1 MVMSGAQ
8 QHCFP
13 LALTPAEPP
22 LQETQLRLGTRGS
35 PLARAQAHEVR
46 ERLCKAHGLDESTIE
61 IIIIKTSG
69 DVITDKPLADVGG
82 KGLFTKEIE
91 EALLA
96 NTIDLAVHSMKDVET
111 ALPDGLVI
119 AAMLPREDVRDAFIS
134 LTYSDLN
141 DLPSGARVGTS
152 SLRRR
157 AQLKRARPD
166 LEVIDFRGNVGTRLE
181 KLSTGLAEATFLACA
196 GLNRLGL
203 SDTITAAIEPNVMLP
218 AVAQGAIGLQIRHD
232 DSATNALVSALNDAT
247 TATCVTA
254 ERAFLKVLDGSCRTP
269 IAGLA
274 TLRHGELTFSGETL
288 SPDGTKHLGTETS
301 GSAGDA
307 ITIGEQTAQDLLDR
321 GAKDLI
327 G

>member
-1 MVMSGAQ
+1 MVMSVARRLQ
-8 QHCFP
+8 RSP
-13 LALTPAEPP
+13 ALTLTEPP
-22 LQETQLRLGTRGS
+22 VQETLLRLGTRGS

-46 ERLCKAHGLDESTIE
+46 ERLCKAHGFDENAIE

-69 DVITDKPLADVGG
+69 DAITDGPLADVGG

-91 EALLA
+91 EALLS

-119 AAMLPREDVRDAFIS
+119 AAMLSREDVRDAFIS
-134 LTYSDLN
+134 LTYSDLQ

-157 AQLKRARPD
+157 AQLKRTRPD
-166 LEVIDFRGNVGTRLE
+166 LEVVDFRGNVGTRLE
-181 KLSTGLAEATFLACA
+181 KLRSGLADATFLACA
-196 GLNRLGL
+196 GLIRLGL
-203 SDTITAAIEPNVMLP
+203 SDTITAAIETDVMLP
-218 AVAQGAIGLQIRHD
+218 AVAQAAIGLQIRHKD
-232 DSATNALVSALNDAT
+232 RATETLVSALNDTT
-247 TATCVTA
+247 TATCVNA

-274 TLRHGELTFSGETL
+274 TVHNGELNFSGETL
-288 SPDGTKHLGTETS
+288 SPDGSKQLGVDLS
-301 GSAGDA
+301 GPVTDA
-307 ITIGEQTAQDLLDR
+307 IAIGEQAAQDLLGR

>member
-1 MVMSGAQ
+1 M
-8 QHCFP
+8 
-13 LALTPAEPP
+13 
-22 LQETQLRLGTRGS
+22 QEIHLRLGTRGS

-46 ERLCKAHGLDESTIE
+46 ERLCSAHGLAEEAVE
-61 IIIIKTSG
+61 IVIIKTTG
-69 DVITDKPLADVGG
+69 DAITDRPLGDVGG

-91 EALLA
+91 EALFA

-111 ALPDGLVI
+111 QLPDGLKISAV
-119 AAMLPREDVRDAFIS
+119 LPREDVRDAFIS
-134 LTYSDLN
+134 LNYADLT
-141 DLPSGARVGTS
+141 DLPTGARVGTS

-181 KLSTGLAEATFLACA
+181 KLRAGLADATLLACA

-203 SDTITAAIEPNVMLP
+203 QTTITAALEPDVMLP
-218 AVAQGAIGLQIRHD
+218 AVAQGAIGIETRQD
-232 DSATNALVSALNDAT
+232 DETTNALLSALNDPAT
-247 TATCVTA
+247 ARCVAA

-274 TLRHGELTFSGETL
+274 SCTSGKLTFRGETL
-288 SPDGTKHLGTETS
+288 SPDGTSHLATDET
-301 GSAGDA
+301 GPENDA
-307 ITIGEQTAQDLLDR
+307 VQIGERAAQTLLDR
-321 GAKDLI
+321 GARELM

>member
-1 MVMSGAQ
+1 M
-8 QHCFP
+8 
-13 LALTPAEPP
+13 
-22 LQETQLRLGTRGS
+22 QETQIRLGTRGS

-46 ERLCKAHGLDESTIE
+46 NRLCKAHGLDESAVE
-61 IIIIKTSG
+61 IIIIQTTG
-69 DVITDKPLADVGG
+69 DAITDKPLADVGG

-111 ALPDGLVI
+111 TLPDGLTMS
-119 AAMLPREDVRDAFIS
+119 ALLPREDVRDAFIS
-134 LTYSDLN
+134 LTFSDLN
-141 DLPSGARVGTS
+141 ALPEGARVGTS

-181 KLSTGLAEATFLACA
+181 KLRTGLADATFLACA

-203 SDTITAAIEPNVMLP
+203 SDTVTSAIETNVMLP
-218 AVAQGAIGLQIRHD
+218 AVAQGAIGLQTRQGD
-232 DSATNALVSALNDAT
+232 TTTEKLVTALNDNAT
-247 TATCVTA
+247 ADCVAA

-274 TLRHGELTFSGETL
+274 TLQNGELTFTGETL
-288 SPDGTKHLGTETS
+288 SPDGQQHLGTEAS
-301 GSAGDA
+301 GPVANA
-307 ITIGEQTAQDLLDR
+307 IQIGEQAAQDLLDR
-321 GAKDLI
+321 GAKALI